1 MKNSVSLGA
10 QRVQEARSKNTKLK
24 EYGMKL
30 MEEKKSLEFQIQ
42 QKNAVT
48 ASSSGFH
55 DVAFK
60 PVKSPPVTKKNLN
73 YHRPPRSSAPGGQT
87 NDFNGFN
94 LDSTQTF
101 QGGQNFFNKSAF
113 ETPMHLK
120 NVRKFNF

>member
-1 MKNSVSLGA
+1 
-10 QRVQEARSKNTKLK
+10 
-24 EYGMKL
+24 MKL
-30 MEEKKSLEFQIQ
+30 MQEKKNLEFQIQ
-42 QKNAVT
+42 QKNSVT
-48 ASSSGFH
+48 PSSGFH

-73 YHRPPRSSAPGGQT
+73 YHRPPRSSAPGGGQT

-101 QGGQNFFNKSAF
+101 QGPNFFNKSAF